1 MSLRLDM
8 WVSPIKFV
16 RIRKGPVLTQKY
28 VDYNVILIRFNGEI
42 GLHPISISNMTK
54 IPLESSLFW
63 VKTGPFLIRTNLIG
77 DAHISMLY
85 AEIKPDLH

>member
-1 MSLRLDM
+1 M

-54 IPLESSLFW
+54 IPLEFTIFESKQDAFLF
-63 VKTGPFLIRTNLIG
+63 VRI
-77 DAHISMLY
+77 
-85 AEIKPDLH
+85 E